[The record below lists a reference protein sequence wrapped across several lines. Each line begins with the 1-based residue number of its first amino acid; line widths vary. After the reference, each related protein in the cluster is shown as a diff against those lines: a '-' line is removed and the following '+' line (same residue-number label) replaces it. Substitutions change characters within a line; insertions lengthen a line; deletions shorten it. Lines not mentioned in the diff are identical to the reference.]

1 MSQLSVPVSQSISQ
15 FVQELVVV
23 QNESS
28 QSQSQLRKETPA
40 PALALTFT
48 PNVQNAPALTHTST
62 QNVENVQDYS
72 CLDPTSS
79 SMQDLMN
86 LIKDQSNIVYSKD
99 LSLLYLHCKSRIGA
113 SVFCFIFQVH
123 EFQVWRVLRPLEVV
137 GRGGV

>member
-28 QSQSQLRKETPA
+28 QSQLRKEAPA
-40 PALALTFT
+40 PALA
-48 PNVQNAPALTHTST
+48 HTST
-62 QNVENVQDYS
+62 QNVPNALARAPTSTQTVPNVQDYS

-86 LIKDQSNIVYSKD
+86 LIKDQSNIIYSKD
-99 LSLLYLHCKSRIGA
+99 LSLLYLHCKNRIGA
-113 SVFCFIFQVH
+113 QRFLFYFS
-123 EFQVWRVLRPLEVV
+123 
-137 GRGGV
+137 GT